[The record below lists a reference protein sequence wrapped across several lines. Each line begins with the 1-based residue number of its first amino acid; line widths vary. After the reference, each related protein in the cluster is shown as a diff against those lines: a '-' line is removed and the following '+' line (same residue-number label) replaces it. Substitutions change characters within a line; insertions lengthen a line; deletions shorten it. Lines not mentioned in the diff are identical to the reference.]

1 MLKLTLT
8 AILLVCFSVTY
19 SQQNILVLK
28 KRNRTI
34 DKYWIGS
41 VIAFQLNNMQWQ
53 KGEITKIQNDSFYI
67 KPVIV
72 QYSLADINTYHLAA
86 LGFSLS
92 DVYALPKDGV
102 SIEYNNGSF
111 QISMSSGHQHFYW
124 IKSGWIFRVG
134 AAGYAALNII
144 NGLIEND
151 FSFSDS
157 KTQLG
162 IAAAVFLTG
171 VLLHAT
177 YKLIYQIG
185 DKYHL
190 QIINLSN

>member
-1 MLKLTLT
+1 MRKLKLT
-8 AILLVCFSVTY
+8 AILSFAFSIIY

-28 KRNRTI
+28 KRSRTI

-41 VIAFQLNNMQWQ
+41 TIAFQLSDMEWQ

-67 KPVIV
+67 KPVV
-72 QYSLADINTYHLAA
+72 VEYSLAGANTFHFAS

-92 DVYALPKDGV
+92 DVYALPKEGV
-102 SIEYNNGSF
+102 FIEYNNGSF

-134 AAGYAALNII
+134 AAGYAALNVI
-144 NGLIEND
+144 NGLIEDD
-151 FSFSDS
+151 FSFSES

-162 IAAAVFLTG
+162 IAAGVFLAG

-177 YKLIYQIG
+177 YRLTYQM
-185 DKYHL
+185 DRKYHL
-190 QIINLSN
+190 QIINLGN